1 MKPFQGE
8 QHDDVTFHRVSERVT
23 VALGPVKGERVMAN
37 ASIVVGERHTAII
50 DTMMSPDMVAPV
62 REEAVRLGG
71 RPVGLVVFT
80 HGDPDHVLGQA
91 AFPDAMTVAEE
102 RVIDVL
108 NTPAV
113 IERYL
118 GILTSASAEPVMP
131 TIDVAYREHGRIDL
145 GGLHLEATRVGPAH
159 SPADT
164 VLWCPQ
170 ERVAWSGDL
179 VFNGVFPFIRGPL
192 EKWFA
197 GLDLLESW
205 QPKVVV
211 PGHGLV
217 AGGEVLDRQRKVLRA
232 LEDDLAALHRAG
244 VSAED
249 APQQAQ
255 GRVYRQLP
263 LANERMAGAVAAV
276 YGMQERAKG

>member
-1 MKPFQGE
+1 MQPHQGD
-8 QHDDVTFHRVSERVT
+8 QHDDVRFQRVSERVT
-23 VALGPVKGERVMAN
+23 VALGPVKGERVLAN

-50 DTMMSPDMVAPV
+50 DTMISPDMMAPV

-71 RPVGLVVFT
+71 RPVSLVVFT

-108 NTPAV
+108 NSPAV
-113 IERYL
+113 IERYQ
-118 GILTSASAEPVMP
+118 GILTSAGAEPEMP
-131 TIDVAYREHGRIDL
+131 TVDVAYREHGRIDL

-179 VFNGVFPFIRGPL
+179 VFNGVFPFVRGPL

-205 QPKVVV
+205 QPEVVV

-217 AGGEVLDRQRKVLRA
+217 ADAAILAAERAVLRA
-232 LEDDLAALHRAG
+232 IEDEIVALHREG
-244 VSAED
+244 VSVDEAVS
-249 APQQAQ
+249 
-255 GRVYRQLP
+255 RVRVEAYRHLP
-263 LANERMAGAVAAV
+263 LAGERIEGAVRGLYAGLRQA
-276 YGMQERAKG
+276 

>member
-1 MKPFQGE
+1 MQPHQGE
-8 QHDDVTFHRVSERVT
+8 QHDDVRFHRVSDRVT
-23 VALGPVKGERVMAN
+23 VALGPVKGERVLAN

-50 DTMMSPDMVAPV
+50 DTMLSPDMMAPV

-71 RPVGLVVFT
+71 RPVSLVVFT

-91 AFPDAMTVAEE
+91 AFPDALTVAEE
-102 RVIDVL
+102 RVVDVL

-113 IERYL
+113 IERYQE
-118 GILTSASAEPVMP
+118 ILTSAGAEPEMP
-131 TIDVAYREHGRIDL
+131 TVDVAYREHGRIDV

-179 VFNGVFPFIRGPL
+179 VFHGVFPFVRGPL

-205 QPKVVV
+205 QPEVVV

-217 AGGEVLDRQRKVLRA
+217 AGFEVLAQQRQVLKA
-232 LEDDLAALHRAG
+232 LETDIAKLHRAG
-244 VSAED
+244 VPAEE
-249 APQQAQ
+249 AARKAQ
-255 GRVYRQLP
+255 GEVYRLLP
-263 LANERMAGAVAAV
+263 LCDERMAGAVDAV